1 MTEKSSTEQHRRPSS
16 EPASPAGIE
25 AVRSLVEGVARCL
38 GIDEQVIA
46 EQRAEELHV
55 AVQGKDLGLLIG
67 RHGQTLEALQHLAQ
81 RISLD
86 NELNVR
92 VIVDAE
98 GYRERRREAIE
109 AQVHRLTARALQR
122 SEPCA
127 LEPMTSSERRYVH
140 EMVRDIKGVESYSE
154 GVEPDR
160 HAVIA
165 PEGTVP
171 PGASQ

>member
-1 MTEKSSTEQHRRPSS
+1 MTERIERSHGPSS
-16 EPASPAGIE
+16 DPADPKGIE
-25 AVRSLVEGVARCL
+25 AVRELVEGVARAL
-38 GIDEQVIA
+38 GIDEAVVA

-55 AVQGKDLGLLIG
+55 SVQGKDLGLLIG

-81 RISLD
+81 RIALD
-86 NELNVR
+86 NDVNVR

-109 AQVHRLTARALQR
+109 AQVNRLTARALQR
-122 SEPCA
+122 KEPCP

-140 EMVRDIKGVESYSE
+140 EMVRDIEGVESYSE
-154 GVEPDR
+154 GTEPDR

-165 PEGTVP
+165 PEGTAP

>member
-1 MTEKSSTEQHRRPSS
+1 MTEQSKATGPMASS
-16 EPASPAGIE
+16 EPADPAGIE
-25 AVRSLVEGVARCL
+25 AVRVLVEGAARCL
-38 GIDEQVIA
+38 GIEEDVVA
-46 EQRAEELHV
+46 DQRGDELHI
-55 AVQGKDLGLLIG
+55 AVQGSDLGLLIG

-81 RISLD
+81 RIALD
-86 NELNVR
+86 NEVRLR

-109 AQVHRLTARALQR
+109 AQVHRLVARALQR
-122 SEPCA
+122 DEPTP

-140 EMVRDIKGVESYSE
+140 EMVRDIEGVGSYSE

-165 PEGTVP
+165 PTDKVP
-171 PGASQ
+171 SGASQ

>member
-1 MTEKSSTEQHRRPSS
+1 MTDAPRRQSNTPSD
-16 EPASPAGIE
+16 EPGDPAAIE
-25 AVRSLVEGVARCL
+25 AVRSLVEGVARGL
-38 GIDEQVIA
+38 GIDEEVVA
-46 EQRAEELHV
+46 EQRGDELHIS
-55 AVQGKDLGLLIG
+55 VQGEDLGLLIG

-86 NELNVR
+86 NELRVR

-109 AQVHRLTARALQR
+109 AQVHRLAGRALERQ
-122 SEPCA
+122 EACP
-127 LEPMTSSERRYVH
+127 LEPMTSSERRFVH
-140 EMVRDIKGVESYSE
+140 EMVRDMEGIGSYSE

-165 PEGTVP
+165 PEGLVP
-171 PGASQ
+171 AGAKQ

>member
-1 MTEKSSTEQHRRPSS
+1 M
-16 EPASPAGIE
+16 
-25 AVRSLVEGVARCL
+25 
-38 GIDEQVIA
+38 A
-46 EQRAEELHV
+46 EQRGEELHV

-81 RISLD
+81 RIALD
-86 NELNVR
+86 NDANVR

-109 AQVHRLTARALQR
+109 AQVNRLTARALQR
-122 SEPCA
+122 GEACP

-140 EMVRDIKGVESYSE
+140 EMVRDLAGVESYSE
-154 GVEPDR
+154 GTEPDR

-165 PEGTVP
+165 PEGTAP

>member
-1 MTEKSSTEQHRRPSS
+1 MTQHSGQAPSG
-16 EPASPAGIE
+16 EPADPEGIE
-25 AVRSLVEGVARCL
+25 AVRSLVEGVARAL
-38 GIDEQVIA
+38 DIDEEVVA
-46 EQRAEELHV
+46 EQRGEELHV

-81 RISLD
+81 RIALD
-86 NELNVR
+86 HDLHVR

-109 AQVHRLTARALQR
+109 AQVTRLAQRALQR
-122 SEPCA
+122 EEACP
-127 LEPMTSSERRYVH
+127 LEPMTSSERRHVH
-140 EMVRDIKGVESYSE
+140 EMVRDIEGVESYSE
-154 GVEPDR
+154 GTEPDR

-165 PEGTVP
+165 PEGTAP

>member
-1 MTEKSSTEQHRRPSS
+1 MTQHSGQVPND
-16 EPASPAGIE
+16 EPADPEGIE
-25 AVRSLVEGVARCL
+25 AVRSLVEGVARAL
-38 GIDEQVIA
+38 DIDEDVIA
-46 EQRAEELHV
+46 EQRGEELHV

-81 RISLD
+81 RIALD
-86 NELNVR
+86 HDLHIR

-109 AQVHRLTARALQR
+109 AQVTRLAQRALQR
-122 SEPCA
+122 EEACP
-127 LEPMTSSERRYVH
+127 LEPMTSSERRHVH
-140 EMVRDIKGVESYSE
+140 EMVRDIEGVESYSE
-154 GVEPDR
+154 GTEPDR

-165 PEGTVP
+165 PEGTAP

>member
-1 MTEKSSTEQHRRPSS
+1 MGDHTERRQGPSS
-16 EPASPAGIE
+16 DPADPAGIE
-25 AVRSLVEGVARCL
+25 AVRQLVEGVARAL
-38 GIDEQVIA
+38 GIEEAVVA
-46 EQRAEELHV
+46 EQRGEELHV

-81 RISLD
+81 RIALD
-86 NELNVR
+86 HEANVR

-109 AQVHRLTARALQR
+109 AQVGRLTTRALQR
-122 SEPCA
+122 SEPCP

-140 EMVRDIKGVESYSE
+140 EMVRDIEGVESYSE

-165 PEGTVP
+165 PEGTAP

>member
-1 MTEKSSTEQHRRPSS
+1 MSQHERNHGPSS
-16 EPASPAGIE
+16 DPADPEGIE
-25 AVRSLVEGVARCL
+25 AVRSLVEGVARAL
-38 GIDEQVIA
+38 GIDEDVVA
-46 EQRAEELHV
+46 EQRGEELHV

-81 RISLD
+81 RIALD
-86 NELNVR
+86 NDANVR

-109 AQVHRLTARALQR
+109 AQVNRLTARALQR
-122 SEPCA
+122 SEACP

-140 EMVRDIKGVESYSE
+140 EMVRDIEGVESYSE
-154 GVEPDR
+154 GTEPDR

-165 PEGTVP
+165 PEGTAP
-171 PGASQ
+171 PGARQ

>member
-1 MTEKSSTEQHRRPSS
+1 MTEQQRRNGPSS
-16 EPASPAGIE
+16 EPADPAGIE
-25 AVRSLVEGVARCL
+25 AVRSLVEGVARAL
-38 GIDEQVIA
+38 GIQEDVVA
-46 EQRAEELHV
+46 EQRGEELHV

-81 RISLD
+81 RIALD
-86 NELNVR
+86 HEAHVR

-109 AQVHRLTARALQR
+109 AQVNRLTARALQR
-122 SEPCA
+122 QEACP

-140 EMVRDIKGVESYSE
+140 EMVRDLEGVESYSE
-154 GVEPDR
+154 GQEPDR

-165 PEGTVP
+165 PEGTAP
-171 PGASQ
+171 EGASQ

>member
-1 MTEKSSTEQHRRPSS
+1 MYPDSGQGPSS
-16 EPASPAGIE
+16 EPADPEGIE
-25 AVRSLVEGVARCL
+25 AVRSLVEGVARAL
-38 GIDEQVIA
+38 DIDEDVVA
-46 EQRAEELHV
+46 EQRDEELHV

-81 RISLD
+81 RIALD
-86 NELNVR
+86 HDLHVR

-109 AQVHRLTARALQR
+109 AQVQRLAQRALQR
-122 SEPCA
+122 GEACP
-127 LEPMTSSERRYVH
+127 LEPMTSSERRHVH
-140 EMVRDIKGVESYSE
+140 EMVRDIEGVESYSE
-154 GVEPDR
+154 GTEPDR

-165 PEGTVP
+165 PEGTAP